1 MGCVRGCL
9 ECCSTSCSALSRC
22 AQQRAITISF
32 ARLGTGFG
40 RRADEWKSVWGRE
53 YHTAPQTQQIRGGG
67 ATLHPKRNR
76 RGCHMKLRASTRG
89 GKGYL
94 HTSICRRR
102 PARELL
108 LRSTQLSSS
117 PS

>member
-53 YHTAPQTQQIRGGG
+53 YHTAPQTQQ
-67 ATLHPKRNR
+67 
-76 RGCHMKLRASTRG
+76 TRVPHETK
-89 GKGYL
+89 GK
-94 HTSICRRR
+94 HTGWEGI
-102 PARELL
+102 PAH
-108 LRSTQLSSS
+108 
-117 PS
+117 